1 MSPQT
6 HYASRP
12 RTQGETWVWLCGM
25 ALATCICMIVG
36 LLALIFSRGLVVFWP
51 EDPVIVEYVGASG
64 EEQEVAGV
72 IAKRSRSTAVQFGLV
87 DPPASLEN
95 EMRVF
100 TGNRDINRESFLN
113 LTESSIRGVERNPE
127 LWVGERIE
135 SGTAFFIPNR
145 MRFSSQNQIAAT
157 SSEFNSVLKAE
168 LEKIKQRRARIRK
181 LEREKIGTINLK
193 LDRLARKEQSL
204 KTNTDLDPVT
214 RSERLESL
222 REERQN
228 LQEAYESFQS
238 EARSL
243 RRLQKQV
250 VLEYRVVGGSERSLS
265 LDHFLTLYQP
275 SRLSFTQKV
284 SHYLESLWRF
294 LSHAPREANTSGGIF
309 PAIFGTFVM
318 TVLMSAAVVPFGVL
332 AAVYLREYANQGPL
346 VRLVRISVLN
356 LAGVPSIV
364 FGVFGLGFFIY
375 FLGGGIDALFFSDQ
389 LPTATFGTGG
399 ILWAS
404 LTLAIMTVP
413 VVIVATEE
421 ALGSVPSGMREASL
435 ACGASKWQTTY
446 RVVLPASIPG
456 ILTGLI
462 LAMARGAGEVAPL
475 MLVGV
480 VKLAPSLPIDGQA
493 PFVHLDRKFMHLGFH
508 IYDLGFQSPNAE
520 ATLPLLYATAVFLIL
535 LILTLNLG
543 AILLRNHL
551 RKKYVSGTF

>member
-1 MSPQT
+1 M
-6 HYASRP
+6 
-12 RTQGETWVWLCGM
+12 L
-25 ALATCICMIVG
+25 LG
-36 LLALIFSRGLVVFWP
+36 LLALLFSRGLSVFWP
-51 EDPVIVEYVGASG
+51 KEVLLVSYVEEDG
-64 EEQEVAGV
+64 EPRE
-72 IAKRSRSTAVQFGLV
+72 IAAQLEGRYRLAMKQLNAPMGGGSEAV
-87 DPPASLEN
+87 DLEIKL
-95 EMRVF
+95 F
-100 TGNRDINRESFLN
+100 TGNRELGGASFLY
-113 LTESSIRGVERNPE
+113 LDSSQIQKMKSGSEI
-127 LWVGERIE
+127 WVGDRWE
-135 SGTAFFIPNR
+135 SGKVFFIPQSLRLHNQAVVEMGNPEFHSLLTSELEEIR
-145 MRFSSQNQIAAT
+145 MRRNQ
-157 SSEFNSVLKAE
+157 
-168 LEKIKQRRARIRK
+168 IRK
-181 LEREKIGTINLK
+181 LEKYEIGQINRR
-193 LDRLARKEQSL
+193 LDRL
-204 KTNTDLDPVT
+204 N
-214 RSERLESL
+214 
-222 REERQN
+222 
-228 LQEAYESFQS
+228 
-238 EARSL
+238 
-243 RRLQKQV
+243 RR
-250 VLEYRVVGGSERSLS
+250 ERSLYRRAGS
-265 LDHFLTLYQP
+265 EQTPDSRKLEQIQEARDRLEETYAVLEVERQALRKLQRD
-275 SRLSFTQKV
+275 SRLYFQYVDGSRAELPLQDFYRFYRPNQTGALGKLKIYFT
-284 SHYLESLWRF
+284 SLWQF
-294 LSHAPREANTSGGIF
+294 LSESPRESNTSGGIF

-364 FGVFGLGFFIY
+364 FGVFGLGFFVY

-399 ILWAS
+399 IFWAS

-421 ALGSVPSGMREASL
+421 ALGAVPPGLREASL
-435 ACGASKWQTTY
+435 ACGASKWQTTS

-480 VKLAPSLPIDGQA
+480 VKLAPSLPIDGQP
-493 PFVHLDRKFMHLGFH
+493 PFIHLDRKFMHLGFH

-520 ATLPLLYATAVFLIL
+520 AALPLLYATAVFLIL